1 MPDRPPIT
9 NPESAHTRE
18 RLLDASE
25 RLFAEKGFRSASV
38 RDITRESSCNIAA
51 VNYHFGGKA
60 NLYREVFLR
69 RLRAMRKHRLDA
81 VEAALAHAGKDATLD
96 LLIHAFASAFVA
108 PLVADSS
115 GRFWLLLLAQEMI
128 DPQLP
133 AETFHAEM
141 VEPMERALMHAL
153 GEVSPDLSRED
164 AQLCIHSLIGQL
176 VHAVHIQRCLPE
188 NDGNRRLPELV
199 EHTVRFSVAGIRAL
213 SRETV
218 AA

>member
-1 MPDRPPIT
+1 MADRPPIT

-25 RLFAEKGFRSASV
+25 RLFAEKGFRAASV

-51 VNYHFGGKA
+51 VNYHFGGKS

-69 RLRAMRKHRLDA
+69 RLRSMRKLRLDA
-81 VEAALAHAGKDATLD
+81 IETALSRAGKDATLD
-96 LLIHAFASAFVA
+96 FLVEAFATGFVA
-108 PLVADSS
+108 PLVEDNS
-115 GRFWLLLLAQEMI
+115 GRLWLLLLAQELI

-133 AETFHAEM
+133 TETFHAEM
-141 VEPMERALMHAL
+141 VEPMERAMIDAL
-153 GEVSPDLSRED
+153 GQVSPDLSRED

-176 VHAVHIQRCLPE
+176 LHAVNIQRCLP
-188 NDGNRRLPELV
+188 DGGRRNLPDLV
-199 EHTVRFSVAGIRAL
+199 AHTVRFSVAGIRAL
-213 SRETV
+213 SREAV

>member
-1 MPDRPPIT
+1 MADRPPIT
-9 NPESAHTRE
+9 NPDSAHTRE
-18 RLLDASE
+18 RLLDATE

-69 RLRAMRKHRLDA
+69 RLRAMRKLRLDA
-81 VEAALAHAGKDATLD
+81 IESALSHAGKDATLD
-96 LLIHAFASAFVA
+96 LVVHTFATAFVA
-108 PLVADSS
+108 PLVEDSS
-115 GRFWLLLLAQEMI
+115 GRLWLLLLAQELI

-141 VEPMERALMHAL
+141 VEPMERALLDAL
-153 GEVSPDLSRED
+153 AQVCPDLGRDE
-164 AQLCIHSLIGQL
+164 AQLCIHSVVGQL
-176 VHAVHIQRCLPE
+176 LHAVNIQRCLPAGSGSR
-188 NDGNRRLPELV
+188 NLPELV
-199 EHTVRFSVAGIRAL
+199 AHTVRFSVAGIRAL
-213 SRETV
+213 ARDTV